1 MGIKTIKYHTGIMS
15 NERISTTLGMLTGI
29 TCNIMIND
37 IMLAII
43 TAFLTGGAAY
53 IGQLFVKYLYLK
65 IKMILNEKI
74 NKKIKK

>member
-65 IKMILNEKI
+65 IKTILNEKI

>member
-1 MGIKTIKYHTGIMS
+1 MS

>member
-1 MGIKTIKYHTGIMS
+1 MS

-65 IKMILNEKI
+65 IKTILNEKI
-74 NKKIKK
+74 TK

>member
-1 MGIKTIKYHTGIMS
+1 MS

-74 NKKIKK
+74 DKKIKK